1 VKSLLG
7 WLHLSLSSVNCILC
21 PLALQ
26 AMRTHSTVDSFG
38 HTCNSDLYSTRTP
51 VTSLDLT
58 PLFFNRPQTT
68 IHHNKAHHIFFPLRL
83 FSNISEFPTVCRA
96 TAPWIPL
103 TRRQRRFSFSTCF
116 VIRRNSIPRL
126 FDDSPTLFYLSL

>member
-68 IHHNKAHHIFFPLRL
+68 IHHNKAHHIFFP
-83 FSNISEFPTVCRA
+83 P
-96 TAPWIPL
+96 
-103 TRRQRRFSFSTCF
+103 
-116 VIRRNSIPRL
+116 
-126 FDDSPTLFYLSL
+126 PTLLKYFRIPNRVSRHSPVDPTHTPSTALFIFHMFRNPS